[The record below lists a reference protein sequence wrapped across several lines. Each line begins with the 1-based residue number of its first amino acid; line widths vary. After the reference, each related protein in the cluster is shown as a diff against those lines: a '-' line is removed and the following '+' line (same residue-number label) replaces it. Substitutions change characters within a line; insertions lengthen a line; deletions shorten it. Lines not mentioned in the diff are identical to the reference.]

1 MTTQRYVGLDIH
13 KHHVVAAAVD
23 AQQQVVLAPQKIAMN
38 QFEDWAHQ
46 HLREADCIALEA
58 TTNAWE
64 IHDQLDPLVNEVAVA
79 NCHQL
84 QLISAS
90 SRKTDKHDA
99 LVLAKL
105 RAAHIL
111 PTVWVPP
118 QSVRDLRALTR
129 HRMQLVQQRSAAKNR
144 LHALL
149 HRHNLA
155 MPKGD
160 PFSASNVAWWDD
172 LPLSTVDQLQV
183 RHYWSTIHFLDDLIA
198 DAEAHIAH
206 LSVAEPWD
214 ESMTFLI
221 QLPGVGL
228 YTGMTILA
236 AIGDVQRF
244 PSPQQLVGYAGLGAR
259 VRASG
264 NSYHTGKITKQ
275 GRRELRTALITCAW
289 SAVRWSAH
297 WAAVFH
303 PLAKRIGKHKA
314 ITAVARKLLVT
325 IWYVLTRREVD
336 RHADPQAVARSL
348 MNWASLHH
356 LARSQGLHRLDFVRL
371 HLERLGIVHQV
382 TAFRANGRTHFLSTN
397 T

>member
-1 MTTQRYVGLDIH
+1 MTTERYVGLDIH
-13 KHHVVAAAVD
+13 KHHVMAAAVD
-23 AQQQVVLAPQKIAMN
+23 VQQQLVLAPQQIAIN
-38 QFEDWAHQ
+38 QFEAWARQ
-46 HLREADCIALEA
+46 HLRETDFSALEA

-64 IHDQLDPLVNEVAVA
+64 IHDQLVPLVNEVAVA
-79 NCHQL
+79 NCHKL

-90 SRKTDKHDA
+90 AHKTDKHDA

-129 HRMQLVQQRSAAKNR
+129 HRTQLVHQRSAAKNH
-144 LHALL
+144 LHSLL

-155 MPKGD
+155 LPNGD
-160 PFSASNVAWWDD
+160 PFSATNAAWWDD
-172 LPLSTVDQLQV
+172 LPLSSVEQLQV
-183 RHYWSTIHFLDDLIA
+183 RQYWSTIRFLDELIA
-198 DAEAHIAH
+198 EVEANIAN
-206 LSVAEPWD
+206 LSVAEPWA
-214 ESMTFLI
+214 ELMPFLI

-236 AIGDVQRF
+236 AIGDIQRF

-264 NSYHTGKITKQ
+264 NSYYTGKITKQ

-289 SAVRWSAH
+289 AAVRWSVH

-336 RHADPQAVARSL
+336 RHADPQAVARAL
-348 MNWASLHH
+348 IHWASLHH
-356 LARSQGLHRLDFVRL
+356 LAQSQGLHRLDFVRL
-371 HLERLGIVHQV
+371 HMERLGILHQV
-382 TAFRANGRTHFLSTN
+382 KSFRANGRTHSLSAN